1 VYELFYPLTQGK
13 EIRIIK
19 SGIEIS
25 KYLHQ
30 DEKVLLNSVPV
41 VIENLLKEGTDL
53 KHVKAVNMAGEP
65 IGPYVQEH
73 LDRTNIEVRN
83 LYGPTEDTTY
93 STVFRLR
100 DNEPVLIG
108 KPIANTKV
116 RILSKDGKQ
125 QPVGIAG
132 EICLSGAGVT
142 RGYHNRPELTKE
154 KFIKDP
160 YSKDKTQRL
169 YKTGDLGRWTKDGN
183 IEYLGRIDE
192 QVKIRGYRIELGEI
206 ESTLQQ
212 SGLVSQAVVVART
225 NKEGNKYLVAY
236 TVSQNATAVGQE
248 AVTFEKEQAIN
259 FLKEKLPEYMVP
271 QIWVELEQLPLTP
284 NGKVDKKA
292 LPDPDLNTL
301 LSKQYE
307 APQTQTEEQLAT
319 IWQELLGLEKVGVND
334 NFFELGGHSLLAMR
348 LLTLIERE
356 FQISLTIQAIFQ
368 FSTIK
373 EIAQYIELNIKPTQN
388 DDDDTIQMIEI

>member
-1 VYELFYPLTQGK
+1 
-13 EIRIIK
+13 
-19 SGIEIS
+19 
-25 KYLHQ
+25 
-30 DEKVLLNSVPV
+30 

-108 KPIANTKV
+108 KPISNTKV

-183 IEYLGRIDE
+183 IEYLGRIDN
-192 QVKIRGYRIELGEI
+192 QVKIRGFRIELGEI
-206 ESTLQQ
+206 ENQIFKSGQVHQ
-212 SGLVSQAVVVART
+212 SAVLATEDILGTKRLVGYIVMKSDGSRAKMEQWLKT
-225 NKEGNKYLVAY
+225 YL
-236 TVSQNATAVGQE
+236 
-248 AVTFEKEQAIN
+248 
-259 FLKEKLPEYMVP
+259 PDYMVP
-271 QIWVELEQLPLTP
+271 TIWVQLEQMPLTP
-284 NGKVDKKA
+284 NGKIDRKA
-292 LPDPDLNTL
+292 LPLPDLEAGFA
-301 LSKQYE
+301 SQYM
-307 APQTQTEEQLAT
+307 APRNELEIAMAE
-319 IWQELLGLEKVGVND
+319 IWQELLGIEKVGIND
-334 NFFELGGHSLLAMR
+334 NFFELGGHSILALKLVSMVSR
-348 LLTLIERE
+348 KMDKDLELMTLI
-356 FQISLTIQAIFQ
+356 SHPT
-368 FSTIK
+368 
-373 EIAQYIELNIKPTQN
+373 IAQLCESMQ
-388 DDDDTIQMIEI
+388 

>member
-1 VYELFYPLTQGK
+1 
-13 EIRIIK
+13 
-19 SGIEIS
+19 
-25 KYLHQ
+25 
-30 DEKVLLNSVPV
+30 
-41 VIENLLKEGTDL
+41 
-53 KHVKAVNMAGEP
+53 
-65 IGPYVQEH
+65 
-73 LDRTNIEVRN
+73 
-83 LYGPTEDTTY
+83 
-93 STVFRLR
+93 
-100 DNEPVLIG
+100 
-108 KPIANTKV
+108 
-116 RILSKDGKQ
+116 
-125 QPVGIAG
+125 
-132 EICLSGAGVT
+132 
-142 RGYHNRPELTKE
+142 
-154 KFIKDP
+154 
-160 YSKDKTQRL
+160 
-169 YKTGDLGRWTKDGN
+169 
-183 IEYLGRIDE
+183 
-192 QVKIRGYRIELGEI
+192 
-206 ESTLQQ
+206 
-212 SGLVSQAVVVART
+212 
-225 NKEGNKYLVAY
+225 
-236 TVSQNATAVGQE
+236 
-248 AVTFEKEQAIN
+248 
-259 FLKEKLPEYMVP
+259 MVP